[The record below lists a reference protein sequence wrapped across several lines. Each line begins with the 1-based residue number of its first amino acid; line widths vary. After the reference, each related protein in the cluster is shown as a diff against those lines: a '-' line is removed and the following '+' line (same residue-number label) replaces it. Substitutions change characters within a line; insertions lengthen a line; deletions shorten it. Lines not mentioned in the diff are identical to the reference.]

1 MHRYR
6 RLMLAAIL
14 AVLTA
19 ACGGSDSDTSPPAVS
34 ASPEAGSPGSNDS
47 SNGPGGQPGS
57 GPSPTPPTEP
67 VGQPAEPAPPPAA
80 PVLPATIAKMS
91 IDIAGG
97 AEVTD
102 RENYLQAVVR
112 VESDLET
119 DRLEEAPAEIRGRGN
134 STWNMPK
141 KPYRLRLK
149 TAAPLLGMPAERDW
163 ALLANFADKTLAR
176 NKVAMMLGE
185 KLGMAWTPRSRFVE
199 LHLNGEYQG
208 VYQVYEHVKVGPA
221 RVDVDPPDPDGDID
235 PAKISGG
242 WLLEVDKRYDE
253 DACWDTPLGVPVC
266 IKEPGLD
273 EDDLA
278 DPAHPS
284 SIQFAYIR
292 NHVAAAEQALVTGD
306 AWRNYFV
313 PRAAI
318 DWYLVNELM
327 RNYDAKV
334 DVKLGSS
341 VYLHKTQGGPL
352 AFGPLWD
359 FDIGAGN
366 IDFHPI
372 ASPQGWWIREGIWH
386 QRLFADEGFRQ
397 DLHARWC
404 TLQRDGVFTGAPNLV
419 DEVVAMVGNE
429 AIARNF
435 ERWPIIGQYVWPN
448 FFVGPTYQSEVDYLK
463 TWLQERVAWMSAEY
477 DREFGTCP
485 AAN

>member
-1 MHRYR
+1 MNRYHR
-6 RLMLAAIL
+6 LLLVVSLAL
-14 AVLTA
+14 VTA
-19 ACGGSDSDTSPPAVS
+19 ACGGSDSDPPPPAVS
-34 ASPEAGSPGSNDS
+34 ATPEAGGPPPGDPSGGPGS
-47 SNGPGGQPGS
+47 QPGS
-57 GPSPTPPTEP
+57 GPAPTTPTEP
-67 VGQPAEPAPPPAA
+67 VEPPAEPAPSPAA
-80 PVLPATIAKMS
+80 PTLPATIAKMS
-91 IDIAGG
+91 IDIANG

-112 VESDLET
+112 IESDLES
-119 DRLEEAPAEIRGRGN
+119 DRLVEAPAEIRGRGN

-149 TAAPLLGMPAERDW
+149 TAAPVLGMPAERDW

-199 LHLNGEYQG
+199 LRINGEYRG

-221 RVDVDPPDPDGDID
+221 RVNVEPPDPDVDTD
-235 PAKISGG
+235 AAKISGG

-253 DACWDTPLGVPVC
+253 DACWDTPMGVPVC

-292 NHVAAAEQALVTGD
+292 NHVAEAEEALDAGD
-306 AWRNYFV
+306 AWRKYFDG
-313 PRAAI
+313 RAAI

-327 RNYDAKV
+327 RNFDAKV
-334 DVKLGSS
+334 DVALGSS
-341 VYLHKTQGGPL
+341 VYLHKPQGGPM

-386 QRLFADEGFRQ
+386 RRLFADAGFRQ

-404 TLQRDGVFTGAPNLV
+404 TLERAGVFSGAAGMV
-419 DEVVAMVGNE
+419 DDVVGMIGTE

-435 ERWPIIGQYVWPN
+435 QRWPIIGQYVWPN
-448 FFVGPTYQSEVDYLK
+448 FYVGPTYQSEVDYLK

-477 DREFGTCP
+477 DREFGACP